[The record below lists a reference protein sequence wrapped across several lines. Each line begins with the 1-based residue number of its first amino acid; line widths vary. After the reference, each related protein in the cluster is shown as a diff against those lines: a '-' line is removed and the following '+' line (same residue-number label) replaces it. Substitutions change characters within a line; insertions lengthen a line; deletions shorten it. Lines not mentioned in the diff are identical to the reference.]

1 MKNVQV
7 RAVSWNWRCV
17 TKKNNNNQ
25 SDDAGSSEG
34 HEVGVS
40 IDVAVGPGVGL
51 VLVAAVNQAE
61 ALILLN
67 KENH

>member
-1 MKNVQV
+1 MY
-7 RAVSWNWRCV
+7 V
-17 TKKNNNNQ
+17 TKNKNNQ